1 MKPILSSNM
10 EQVLNSILVHLG
22 QVVPYS
28 SACIYLL
35 EQERLRA
42 VAGRGL
48 KDPARVIGHDFPA
61 DDQPTRAILETRKP
75 LILEDVVAGSS
86 LVRLGANVKARSW
99 MGVPLVVRDEAI
111 GYMALDSLQVAA
123 YGDRETTLAQA
134 FAGQAAITIEN
145 ARLFAETQRLLK
157 HSQKQATRLQQIMDI
172 VPEGIFLLNSDG
184 RVIIANRAA
193 RAYLAQLAGSGVG
206 EKLTHLGTE
215 PLDRILQPPS
225 ESIPWREVTTAEAKH
240 IFEVSVRPLAKEGE
254 GAIWLLVMRNVTAVR
269 KQERYLQAQERL
281 ATVGQLAAGIAH
293 DFNNIMAV
301 ISLYTQLILR
311 TPALPSKDEE
321 RLYTIQEQSERA
333 SSLIRQILDFSRQT
347 VMDLKPLDL
356 HPFLRELTHS
366 VQQDI
371 PENIRVRTEFQ
382 PGEYLIN
389 GDQARLQQ
397 AIKNLVRNA
406 CEAMPVG
413 GDLIFR
419 LGFIILLPDR
429 PFPLPDLTAGHWIRL
444 EISDTG
450 SGVERKDLPHVFEP
464 FFTTKPVGQSAGLGL
479 AQVYGIVKQHDGFID
494 VESLPGEG
502 TTFTIFLP
510 TFTPPADARKTAPRA
525 GRLVVGAGETILVVE
540 DDRPTR
546 EALAEIISM
555 LNYRVLTAA
564 NGEEALAIMDENPDR
579 VELVVSDM
587 VMPVMGGATLY
598 TKMQEKLPNAKM
610 IVVTG
615 YPLERGGQELLDQGI
630 VAYVQKPLRVEE
642 IADAV
647 QAALES

>member
-1 MKPILSSNM
+1 
-10 EQVLNSILVHLG
+10 
-22 QVVPYS
+22 
-28 SACIYLL
+28 
-35 EQERLRA
+35 
-42 VAGRGL
+42 
-48 KDPARVIGHDFPA
+48 
-61 DDQPTRAILETRKP
+61 
-75 LILEDVVAGSS
+75 
-86 LVRLGANVKARSW
+86 
-99 MGVPLVVRDEAI
+99 
-111 GYMALDSLQVAA
+111 
-123 YGDRETTLAQA
+123 LAQA
-134 FAGQAAITIEN
+134 FAGQVAITIEN
-145 ARLFAETQRLLK
+145 ARLFAETQRLLR

-172 VPEGIFLLNSDG
+172 VPEGIFLLNSDS
-184 RVIIANRAA
+184 RVIVANRAA

-206 EKLTHLGTE
+206 DKITHLGTE
-215 PLDRILQPPS
+215 PLKRILQHAS
-225 ESIPWREVTTAEAKH
+225 ERIPWREVTTPEAKH
-240 IFEVSVRPLAKEGE
+240 IFEVSVRPLAKESE

-301 ISLYTQLILR
+301 ISLYTQLVLR
-311 TPALPSKDEE
+311 TPELPSKDEE

-333 SSLIRQILDFSRQT
+333 SNLIRQILDFSRQT
-347 VMDLKPLDL
+347 IMDRKPLDL
-356 HPFLRELTHS
+356 HPFLRELTLS
-366 VQQDI
+366 VQQDV

-413 GDLIFR
+413 GDLVLR
-419 LGFIILLPDR
+419 LGFLILLPDR

-450 SGVERKDLPHVFEP
+450 SGIERKDLAHVFEP
-464 FFTTKPVGQSAGLGL
+464 FFSTKPLGQSTGLGL

-494 VESLPGEG
+494 VESLAGQG

-510 TFTPPADARKTAPRA
+510 TFTPTDVRSLPKA
-525 GRLVVGAGETILVVE
+525 GRLVVGGGETILVVE

-546 EALAEIISM
+546 DALAEIITM

-564 NGEEALAIMDENPDR
+564 NGEEALAIMDENPDE

-598 TKMQEKLPNAKM
+598 TRMQEKQPNVKM

-615 YPLERGGQELLDQGI
+615 YPLERAGQELLDQGI

-642 IADAV
+642 IAEAV
-647 QAALES
+647 QTALGG

>member
-1 MKPILSSNM
+1 MNPILPSNM
-10 EQVLNSILVHLG
+10 EQVLNGILVHLG

-35 EQERLRA
+35 EQDRLRA

-48 KDPARVIGHDFPA
+48 KDPSLVIGRAFPA
-61 DDQPTRAILETRKP
+61 DGQPTRVILETRKS
-75 LILEDVVAGSS
+75 LILEGAVADSS
-86 LVRLGANVKARSW
+86 LVRSGAKVNVQSW
-99 MGVPLVVRDEAI
+99 MGVPLIVREEVI
-111 GYMALDSLQVAA
+111 GYLALDSLQTAA
-123 YGDRETTLAQA
+123 YGDRETTLAEA

-145 ARLFAETQRLLK
+145 ARLFAETQHLLK

-172 VPEGIFLLNSDG
+172 VPEGIFLLNSEG

-193 RAYLAQLAGSGVG
+193 RAYLAQLSGSGVG
-206 EKLTHLGTE
+206 DKLTHLGTE
-215 PLDRILQPPS
+215 PLERILQPIS
-225 ESIPWREVTTAEAKH
+225 ETIPWREVTTAEAKH
-240 IFEVSVRPLAKEGE
+240 IFEVSVRPLAKESE
-254 GAIWLLVMRNVTAVR
+254 GSIWLLVMRNVTAVR

-311 TPALPSKDEE
+311 TPELPPKDEE

-333 SSLIRQILDFSRQT
+333 SNLIRQILDFSRQT
-347 VMDLKPLDL
+347 IMDRKPLDL
-356 HPFLRELTHS
+356 HAFLRELTLA
-366 VQQDI
+366 VQQDV
-371 PENIRVRTEFQ
+371 PENIRVKTEFQ

-397 AIKNLVRNA
+397 AIRNLVTNA
-406 CEAMPVG
+406 CEAMPTG
-413 GDLIFR
+413 GDLILR
-419 LGFIILLPDR
+419 LGFLILLPDR
-429 PFPLPDLTAGHWIRL
+429 QFPLPDLTAGHWIRL
-444 EISDTG
+444 EIIDTG
-450 SGVERKDLPHVFEP
+450 SGIERRDLAHVFEP
-464 FFTTKPVGQSAGLGL
+464 FFSTKPVGQSAGLGL
-479 AQVYGIVKQHDGFID
+479 AQVYGILKQHDGFID
-494 VESLPGEG
+494 VESFPGKG
-502 TTFTIFLP
+502 TTFTIYLP
-510 TFTPPADARKTAPRA
+510 TFSPPAEVRDVPRS
-525 GRLVVGAGETILVVE
+525 GRLVAGDGQTILVVE

-546 EALAEIISM
+546 DALAEIISM

-564 NGEEALAIMDENPDR
+564 NGEEALAIIDQNPNQI
-579 VELVVSDM
+579 ELVVSDM

-598 TKMQEKLPNAKM
+598 TRMQEKQPDAKM

-642 IADAV
+642 IAEAV
-647 QAALES
+647 QTALDA